1 MTIDIST
8 QQIAII
14 LILGSIALIGSK
26 YGDRSK
32 KYASWLF
39 IGGISTILL
48 ICYCTYLILNW
59 TLNMI

>member
-8 QQIAII
+8 LQITII
-14 LILGSIALIGSK
+14 LILGTIALIGSK
-26 YGDRSK
+26 YGDRGK
-32 KYASWLF
+32 KRWLL

>member
-14 LILGSIALIGSK
+14 LILGTITLIGSK
-26 YGDRSK
+26 YGDRK
-32 KYASWLF
+32 KHWLL

-48 ICYCTYLILNW
+48 ICYCTYLILNCA
-59 TLNMI
+59 LNMI

>member
-1 MTIDIST
+1 MTIDISI

-26 YGDRSK
+26 YGDSK
-32 KYASWLF
+32 KRWLL

-48 ICYCTYLILNW
+48 ICYCAYLILNW